1 MQMAQSQETV
11 VTLANAAELA
21 ATVVCGV
28 VGNELADTIAGSPV
42 TRQTVYD
49 LALAKFQNRLNPTIG
64 AK

>member
-1 MQMAQSQETV
+1 V

-42 TRQTVYD
+42 TRQMIYD
-49 LALAKFQNRLNPTIG
+49 LALAKFQNRLNPIIG